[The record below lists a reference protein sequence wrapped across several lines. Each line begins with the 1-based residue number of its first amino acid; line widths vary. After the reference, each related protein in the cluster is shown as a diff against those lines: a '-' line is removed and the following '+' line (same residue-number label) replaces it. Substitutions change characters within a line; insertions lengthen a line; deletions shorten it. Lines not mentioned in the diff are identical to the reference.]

1 MPFGVRDFSNPS
13 RIGFNTKFSRQL
25 EDADQFNK
33 PAKCDKDSQPFG
45 VGRKTINDKNREIN
59 LISKQSEG
67 IAKERHI
74 IDSAQII
81 DLINLNRP
89 ICTDIGSGSGLP
101 GIVLAIIMK
110 HKKADMKFVLYE
122 KSFHKSNFLKE
133 VSKKFNLNVEV
144 LQKDI
149 FEEKNL
155 CSDIIVARAFKPLPV
170 ILDLIHNNF
179 KSFKEVIIFLGKNG
193 KEILREVMNKWK
205 FELEQKKSITSDES
219 VIIKIK
225 NLEKK

>member
-1 MPFGVRDFSNPS
+1 MIDSNILNYSCLEPLNVS
-13 RIGFNTKFSRQL
+13 RETFPDLEEFRQIII
-25 EDADQFNK
+25 EKNK
-33 PAKCDKDSQPFG
+33 
-45 VGRKTINDKNREIN
+45 NIN
-59 LISKQSEG
+59 LISEQSER
-67 IAKERHI
+67 ISKERHI

-81 DLINLNRP
+81 DLIDLNRS

-110 HKKADMKFVLYE
+110 HKKSDMKFILYE

-133 VSKKFNLNVEV
+133 ITNKFNLNVEV

-155 CSDIIVARAFKPLPV
+155 QSDIIVARAFKPLPV
-170 ILDLIHNNF
+170 IINLIHNNF
-179 KSFKEVIIFLGKNG
+179 KSFKEIILFLGKSG
-193 KEILREVMNKWK
+193 KEILGKVLNEWK
-205 FELEQKKSITSDES
+205 FEFEEKKSITSADS
-219 VIIKIK
+219 TIIKIK